1 MHVVGDMDRTRNAPT
16 GVPETHGRSVGSL
29 GVRVLW
35 AMIAGYALLA
45 LTATIADQIVGDV
58 LSTTTIH
65 LLGAAGALIGALLV
79 VRDHNG
85 RSTARAVRT
94 AGRPH
99 DGWTR

>member
-1 MHVVGDMDRTRNAPT
+1 M
-16 GVPETHGRSVGSL
+16 
-29 GVRVLW
+29 RVLW
-35 AMIAGYALLA
+35 ALIAGYALLA

-58 LSTTTIH
+58 LSTTTVH
-65 LLGAAGALIGALLV
+65 LLGAAGALIGTLLV

-85 RSTARAVRT
+85 RSRARSVRT